1 MTYWAHESAIV
12 EEGSVVGDGTKI
24 WVNSQ
29 IRSGAVIGR
38 DCSIGKDVFIDTEVV
53 IGDGCKVQNGAQLYR
68 GLTVGNFV
76 FIGPGVIF
84 TNDLRPRAQGEW
96 VVVPTLVEDF
106 VSIGANAT
114 IVCGVT
120 LQRGCLIG
128 AGSVVT
134 KSVESFAEVHG
145 NPARHVGYIDVNGKK
160 VLGQDRDSAT

>member
-12 EEGSVVGDGTKI
+12 EEGSVVGAGTKI
-24 WVNSQ
+24 WVNSH
-29 IRSGAVIGR
+29 IRSGAVIGMN
-38 DCSIGKDVFIDTEVV
+38 CSIGKDVFVDSEVV

-68 GLTVGNFV
+68 GLTLGNLV

-84 TNDLRPRAQGEW
+84 TNDHRPRAQGEW

-106 VSIGANAT
+106 ASIGANAT

-120 LQRGCLIG
+120 LKRGCLIG

-134 KSVESFAEVHG
+134 KSVEAFAEVHG
-145 NPARHVGYIDVNGKK
+145 NPARLVGYIDMNGKK